1 MDNSVLIK
9 KVYNKSL
16 VFSMLMIIPA
26 SLASIIDTIF
36 IGMLVGPVGTAAYGL
51 VMPTTLIINA
61 LSLMLG
67 NGGITLYLD
76 HVGKGEKGQADSN
89 FTMIFLVSLVVSV
102 ALAALGFFG
111 ADAIIAGLGAK
122 GDKAYLLPDGAAYMR
137 GIMLSV
143 VPTMIC
149 GSVDRYVR
157 MDGGDKLVLAGT
169 LGMGISNAALDYVLG
184 SSMGMWGIGLATFC
198 CYLVYLAILCLH
210 LLQKE
215 NHLRFVRPM
224 GWARELGRATRSGSA
239 SAAMRICQAAGMII
253 TNVIILGYG
262 AENLAGATIRN
273 SVAALFIFLSM
284 GLEMATMLLAGMFYG
299 ERDEGEL
306 VKLLKKSVST
316 ELVMMVILAAAVYV
330 FARPFASIFTHDEQ
344 VLEVSV
350 VALRWY
356 AVFLP
361 TGVLAETLQ
370 YVYQG
375 VHNNLMA
382 NFICVMSDL
391 VLFVPAA
398 LIMTGAMGVLGY
410 WVAPLVANLTLLVIV
425 FLIVSIHGRKI
436 PRTAGDWLMLRPDF
450 ASGLKAVWSFS
461 IGDNSQDV
469 VRISQALQDFCRE
482 NGVDERR
489 SYKIALAAEE
499 MADNIVEHAFKTSGG
514 NYIDMCAQIKDDG
527 DVTLRIRDNGR
538 GFNPIAYVGE
548 LSDDGDISSNI
559 GIKMTQKIVKDMDYR
574 YIGGL
579 NNLLLTI

>member
-1 MDNSVLIK
+1 
-9 KVYNKSL
+9 
-16 VFSMLMIIPA
+16 MLMIIPA

-36 IGMLVGPVGTAAYGL
+36 IGMLVGPEGTAAYGL

-76 HVGKGEKGQADSN
+76 HVGKGEKAQAESN
-89 FTMIFLVSLVVSV
+89 FSTMVLVSLVVSV
-102 ALAALGFFG
+102 ILAALGFFG

-122 GDKAYLLPDGAAYMR
+122 GDKAYLLADGSAYMR

-149 GSVDRYVR
+149 GSIDRYIR
-157 MDGGDKLVLAGT
+157 MDGGDKLVLLGT
-169 LGMGISNAALDYVLG
+169 VGMGVSNAVLDYVLG

-215 NHLRFVRPM
+215 NHLKLVRPT
-224 GWARELGRATRSGSA
+224 GWLRELAGATRSGSA

-253 TNVIILGYG
+253 TNMIILGYG

-299 ERDEGEL
+299 ERDKGEL
-306 VKLLKKSVST
+306 VKLLKKSVVT
-316 ELVMMVILAAAVYV
+316 ELVMMISLAIALFA

-344 VLEVSV
+344 VLDVSV

-398 LIMTGAMGVLGY
+398 IVMTGAIGVLGY
-410 WVAPLVANLTLLVIV
+410 WVAPLVANLTLLLILVVIV
-425 FLIVSIHGRKI
+425 AIHDRRL
-436 PRTAGDWLMLRPDF
+436 PRNAEDWLMLKPGFSSDF
-450 ASGLKAVWSFS
+450 KAVWSFS

-469 VRISQALQDFCRE
+469 VKISQDLQRFCE
-482 NGVDERR
+482 DNGVDERR
-489 SYKIALAAEE
+489 SFKIALAAEE
-499 MADNIVEHAFKTSGG
+499 MAGNIVEHAFKRNGT
-514 NYIDMCAQIKDDG
+514 NYIDMCAQIKNDG
-527 DVTLRIRDNGR
+527 EVMLRIRDNGR
-538 GFNPIAYVGE
+538 SFNPIAYVTEAGDSE
-548 LSDDGDISSNI
+548 DISANI
-559 GIKMTQKIVKDMDYR
+559 GIRMTQRIVKDMDYR

-579 NNLLLTI
+579 NNLLLTV